1 MYTMAGL
8 LRSTTGTAASD
19 SPASVHHHRESAMRI
34 EVEVSRGHVFAQVG
48 RWSLFLPLFSR
59 QVWRL
64 LGVSAGM
71 TPQ

>member
-1 MYTMAGL
+1 
-8 LRSTTGTAASD
+8 
-19 SPASVHHHRESAMRI
+19 MRI

-48 RWSLFLPLFSR
+48 RWSLFLPLSR

-71 TPQ
+71 TPRKPPQAPAVAR

>member
-1 MYTMAGL
+1 M
-8 LRSTTGTAASD
+8 
-19 SPASVHHHRESAMRI
+19 HI
-34 EVEVSRGHVFAQVG
+34 EVSRGHVFAQVG

-71 TPQ
+71 TPRKPPQ

>member
-1 MYTMAGL
+1 
-8 LRSTTGTAASD
+8 
-19 SPASVHHHRESAMRI
+19 MRI

-64 LGVSAGM
+64 HGVSAGLDPRRFPAQAPAV
-71 TPQ
+71 TPRKPPQ